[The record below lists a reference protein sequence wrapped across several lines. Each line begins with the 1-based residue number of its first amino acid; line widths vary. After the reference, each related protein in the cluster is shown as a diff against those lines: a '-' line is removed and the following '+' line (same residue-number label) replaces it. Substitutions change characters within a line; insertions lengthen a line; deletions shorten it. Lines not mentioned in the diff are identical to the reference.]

1 MSGSDDPQTPEAES
15 RAALAVRL
23 RALRKSKGLTIQDV
37 AELSGLAIST
47 VSKIERNLMAPTYDR
62 FSRLA
67 RGLGVDLAELFAE
80 EGTRFEQGGVSLSRR
95 GDFGYH
101 ETDNYTYE
109 MLFQKV
115 QGRTMVPM
123 LGTLK
128 PLEMMKFDRMVSH
141 AGEEFLFVLEGE
153 VIVQMENLEPVT
165 LGTGESLYFDSRR
178 GHLYA
183 SATDQP
189 ARILCVCT
197 HDGSREASGG
207 DALGE
212 VSKA

>member
-1 MSGSDDPQTPEAES
+1 MTGPADPQTPEAES
-15 RAALAVRL
+15 RAALAIRL

-37 AELSGLAIST
+37 AESSGLAIST

-67 RGLGVDLAELFAE
+67 RGLGVDLVELFAE
-80 EGTRFEQGGVSLSRR
+80 EGTRFEQGGVAVSRS

-115 QGRTMVPM
+115 QGRAMVPM

-128 PLEMMKFDRMVSH
+128 PLEKMRFDRMVSH

-153 VIVQMENLEPVT
+153 VIVQMEDLDPVT

-183 SATDQP
+183 SATDKP

-197 HDGSREASGG
+197 HDGSRESAATQADSE
-207 DALGE
+207 APE
-212 VSKA
+212 A

>member
-1 MSGSDDPQTPEAES
+1 MSGTQENQTPEAQS
-15 RAALAVRL
+15 RAALAIRL

-37 AELSGLAIST
+37 AERSGLAIST

-80 EGTRFEQGGVSLSRR
+80 EGTRFEQGGVALARR

-115 QGRTMVPM
+115 QGRAMVPM

-128 PLEMMKFDRMVSH
+128 PLEKMKFDRMVSH
-141 AGEEFLFVLEGE
+141 AGEEFLFVIEGE
-153 VIVQMENLEPVT
+153 VIVQMENMDPVT
-165 LGTGESLYFDSRR
+165 LRAGDSLYFDSRR

-197 HDGSREASGG
+197 HDGSRENAGNGASG
-207 DALGE
+207 
-212 VSKA
+212 KAP